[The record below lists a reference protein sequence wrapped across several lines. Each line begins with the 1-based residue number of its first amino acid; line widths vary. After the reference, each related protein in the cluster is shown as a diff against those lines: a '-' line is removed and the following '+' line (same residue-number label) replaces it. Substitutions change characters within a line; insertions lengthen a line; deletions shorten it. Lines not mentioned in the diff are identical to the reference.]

1 MMNVLITEM
10 PMSISF
16 FAIDALLMTNVFC
29 HQVKSSVN
37 KLFSLGSVSV
47 RYTPKTT
54 GAHELNILHKGAP
67 LQVKN
72 NWKKKFC

>member
-1 MMNVLITEM
+1 MCV
-10 PMSISF
+10 
-16 FAIDALLMTNVFC
+16 C

-72 NWKKKFC
+72 NRKKKFFQGSNSLKWSI